1 MHTTYVLVTVFA
13 ALAALAAALI
23 DVVRA
28 DWVRENMRHY
38 GVSSWALTP
47 LAVIKAVG
55 GVSLL
60 AGLMYRPLAVAAAA
74 GLALYFLGAE
84 LTVLRARCYAHL
96 GYPLPY
102 LLLAVGSLTLAVV

>member
-1 MHTTYVLVTVFA
+1 MLAASA
-13 ALAALAAALI
+13 ALLAAAV

-38 GVSSWALTP
+38 GVTPWTLTP

-55 GVSLL
+55 GLALL
-60 AGLMYRPLAVAAAA
+60 IGLAWQPLAIAAAA
-74 GLALYFLGAE
+74 GLVLYFLCAE
-84 LTVLRARCYAHL
+84 LTVLRARMYGHL

-102 LLLAVGSLTLAVV
+102 LLRAAASLALALA